1 MHNLS
6 KDRQLAYVS
15 NVDVEREKEETKTI
29 AITRRRRHH
38 HHHHYYHN
46 YRRRA
51 INDCSFSLAQS
62 KLHKD
67 QLFALG

>member
-1 MHNLS
+1 M
-6 KDRQLAYVS
+6 
-15 NVDVEREKEETKTI
+15 DVEREKEETKTI
-29 AITRRRRHH
+29 AITCRRYHHH

-46 YRRRA
+46 HRRRA
-51 INDCSFSLAQS
+51 INDRSFSLAQS